1 MQDMGIN
8 KLANMFMGN
17 PQPLAQKVEQAQQQ
31 TKPGQIP
38 PDLEQAIAL
47 QKIQEMRQA
56 AQNQQAMQAGGPQ
69 PTVVDKLRQMAQP
82 QPQMQAQ
89 PQGMPPQM
97 QAPQGMPQGI
107 PQGMPQGQPNQMPQE
122 ASGLP
127 QLPTSLGQHLAGGG
141 IVAFAGEDESYVRD
155 PMSDYFRSNSAAAP
169 RTPAQIAAE
178 KFLEQSVLTTPE
190 QEEERRLARRKQ
202 MVPDLD
208 TSGYDRAAEEL
219 EKRKQQMN
227 APATGMPALMEYLR
241 QVAQAPKGVGSL
253 TAGAMGA
260 QKVHELQQNRQQ
272 QQFDLTKQI
281 LEQQQKKM
289 DAVRGEAKEKFG
301 VGDAAYSAMFKR
313 NFEAALKI
321 TGNELE
327 AEKMAR
333 QATDS
338 QLNRENNITLE
349 NMRNSRQGA
358 PTFADKQKLNAMQ
371 SWMRDN
377 PDKTEFD
384 AYQAISGQA
393 SRDEMA
399 REKLN
404 LARAKL
410 MESNSTY
417 KYAQMAYVNPD
428 TSPEDK
434 AKAKAKMDAIE
445 ELQGLKKPATADLS
459 SSANT
464 MTMADVQATAASSG
478 KTVQEVMAAAKA
490 KGIAVK

>member
-1 MQDMGIN
+1 MENMGIN
-8 KLANMFMGN
+8 QLANMFMGN

-38 PDLEQAIAL
+38 PDLEAAIAL

-82 QPQMQAQ
+82 QMQAQ

-97 QAPQGMPQGI
+97 QAPQGMPQGMP
-107 PQGMPQGQPNQMPQE
+107 PQ
-122 ASGLP
+122 GLP
-127 QLPTSLGQHLAGGG
+127 QGGMQPVQAAHGGHIAHLMSNLGNNYGGGG
-141 IVAFAGEDESYVRD
+141 IVAFAGEDGSYVDD
-155 PMSDYFRSNSAAAP
+155 PMKDYLRSNSSAAP

-178 KFLEQSVLTTPE
+178 RLLEQSVLTTPE
-190 QEEERRLARRKQ
+190 QEEERRLARYKS
-202 MVPDLD
+202 MVPERDL
-208 TSGYDRAAEEL
+208 SGYDRAVEEF
-219 EKRKQQMN
+219 EKRRQKLEAPKQGLD
-227 APATGMPALMEYLR
+227 AFMEYM
-241 QVAQAPKGVGSL
+241 QQIAQTPRGLGSL
-253 TAGAMGA
+253 SAGAMGA
-260 QKVHELQQNRQQ
+260 QKVNELQQNREQ

-281 LEQQQKKM
+281 LEQQQKKAE
-289 DAVRGEAKEKFG
+289 AVRGDARDKFG
-301 VGDAAYSAMFKR
+301 IGDAAYNAMFKR

-349 NMRNSRQGA
+349 NMRGARQGA

-377 PDKTEFD
+377 PGKTEFD
-384 AYQAISGQA
+384 AYQAMSGQA

-404 LARAKL
+404 LARSKL
-410 MESNSTY
+410 MEGNSTY

-445 ELQGLKKPATADLS
+445 EFHGIKKPATADLS